1 MFQPQVFLCHLSL
14 YKAIDLSTCLQTNT
28 HTKKGESYSFY
39 SHPEFT
45 REIKDMEW
53 TMKHHQRP
61 LMIFDNL
68 PEDRRGIVWDR
79 VKIQQTSMLIHH
91 NNCSSLPEINL
102 NLHKLIFF
110 GGGLIFFPAV
120 NMEKGFCHY
129 MSTFLKHT
137 NNQPSLKY
145 KKKN

>member
-110 GGGLIFFPAV
+110 GGGLNFFSSS
-120 NMEKGFCHY
+120 KYGKR
-129 MSTFLKHT
+129 LL
-137 NNQPSLKY
+137 SLYVYFFKAH
-145 KKKN
+145 